1 MATSSIKKDFYVK
14 DSLAFK
20 KLKEE
25 INQTAP
31 RKRVVDS
38 PSLKKGKEKLATF
51 VFR

>member
-1 MATSSIKKDFYVK
+1 MATSSIMKDFYVK

-20 KLKEE
+20 KLKAD
-25 INQTAP
+25 INQMPP
-31 RKRVVDS
+31 RKHVVES